1 MRSNVKAVVRS
12 KLMMIGSN
20 MDIKNIRL
28 SYTGGHA
35 IAGNA
40 TDLSNIL
47 GRDKLFEVCC
57 GHCISSRTKRKQPE
71 AKACGNYLTKQP
83 MEDTFA
89 SKEYLSKALLQKVL
103 DMELLP
109 RIGGGG

>member
-1 MRSNVKAVVRS
+1 MRDEQCKSCCYFVQH
-12 KLMMIGSN
+12 
-20 MDIKNIRL
+20 
-28 SYTGGHA
+28 Y
-35 IAGNA
+35 
-40 TDLSNIL
+40 IL

-57 GHCISSRTKRKQPE
+57 GHCISSRTKRKQTE

-103 DMELLP
+103 GMELLP